1 MTVEVWNRKRLPLA
15 WLRADDDA
23 TFGVVVRERE
33 LVDRQPGQRRAPQRL
48 DARPVR
54 ARHARLTT
62 SAASGEASTSW
73 GPVDLAVGDL
83 FAREAAVEERNDRRP
98 VPRPAANR
106 RRRPASSGPTSGAA
120 PSDRRPAWPRI
131 PSRFAG
137 VREYAPGDPAPP
149 DPPPS
154 VAPASAAGHE
164 AVRAVARPRGA
175 DRPRRPDGPRP
186 GLGDRVRP
194 RRCRVAVRRRR
205 VHRPG
210 AGRGEGGVRAR
221 RGRVHRRRDALRD
234 RPDLVVGRPG
244 RAGPRPAGP
253 PVHARRRRR
262 SSGCSRSSGG
272 SPGRGRRSSSSRPAT
287 RRRSRAGSAG
297 SRPAA
302 AASSSSPVG
311 SDAVGDAARAR
322 SAGFSAR
329 PARLNGPWQTA
340 SALEVAS

>member
-1 MTVEVWNRKRLPLA
+1 MTVEVWNQKRLPLA

-33 LVDRQPGQRRAPQRL
+33 LVDGSRGSGALRNVWTLAPFERVT
-48 DARPVR
+48 RTYHV
-54 ARHARLTT
+54 
-62 SAASGEASTSW
+62 SGERRGVYDM

-83 FAREAAVEERNDRRP
+83 FARQAAVEERNDRARFIVRP
-98 VPRPAANR
+98 RTVGTTGIERPDR
-106 RRRPASSGPTSGAA
+106 GAA
-120 PSDRRPAWPRI
+120 RSDRRPAWPRT
-131 PSRFAG
+131 PRASPASG
-137 VREYAPGDPAPP
+137 PYAPGDPLRRIHHRASG
-149 DPPPS
+149 PS
-154 VAPASAAGHE
+154 RDTGHE

-221 RGRVHRRRDALRD
+221 RGRVHRRRDAAS
-234 RPDLVVGRPG
+234 RPSRSRR
-244 RAGPRPAGP
+244 RAARSSGSSTCWPASP
-253 PVHARRRRR
+253 PTRRRR
-262 SSGCSRSSGG
+262 SSGCSRSSAG
-272 SPGRGRRSSSSRPAT
+272 SPGRGRRSSWSRPAT

-302 AASSSSPVG
+302 AASSSSPV
-311 SDAVGDAARAR
+311 AATR
-322 SAGFSAR
+322 SATRHAPDRPGSAPR

-340 SALEVAS
+340 TALEVAS